1 MLLMVRHLLRWVYL
15 RLAGVAVAHQ
25 TPTLLSAARAV
36 AAVGLALPAQLVV
49 LLELPGKVMLA
60 VLVYTYQARTL
71 LRAAVVVAVLL
82 ALVTP
87 PIGAVTEVAAQTTL
101 CEQDQ
106 TLLTL
111 AVVAVV
117 DRLTEERTVV
127 TAALAVADLEQ
138 AQTAQAQQPAV
149 QT

>member
-1 MLLMVRHLLRWVYL
+1 MVRHLLRWVYL
-15 RLAGVAVAHQ
+15 RLAGVAVAQQ

-60 VLVYTYQARTL
+60 VLVYTYQPRTL